1 MTSYKWHLKMTKE
14 ADKAFNKLDKPIKQW
29 FINFFE
35 ELVINQQNPRQS
47 GKALTGKYI
56 GYWSYRVG
64 DYRAICD
71 IRDGELV
78 IVVVDVDHRRE
89 VYG

>member
-14 ADKAFNKLDKPIKQW
+14 ADKAFNKLDKPIKQR

-35 ELVINQQNPRQS
+35 ERVINQQNPRQS
-47 GKALTGKYI
+47 GKALTGKYT